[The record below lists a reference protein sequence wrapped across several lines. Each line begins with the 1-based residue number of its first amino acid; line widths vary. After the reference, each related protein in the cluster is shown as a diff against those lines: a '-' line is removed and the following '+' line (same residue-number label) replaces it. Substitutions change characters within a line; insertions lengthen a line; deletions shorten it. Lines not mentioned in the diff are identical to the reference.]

1 MQQTNRYQVSSDEW
15 YGYAHSWSQ
24 KNKGGQ
30 QMSTTPRTDEQVF
43 DWTTEDGSD
52 VVFASFARQLETELV
67 ATKKD
72 LVIAHDGLDERD
84 RLRDENKL
92 LAAALAAERKKVR
105 VLRKALENVKDSI
118 CRDIPDGYSQPCV
131 DQSADECDKIIEE
144 AMKETS
150 K

>member
-1 MQQTNRYQVSSDEW
+1 MRTIHETIYTLEEFYKWRRGDETFIMPEPFELGVAIGDAVRLLRELFVMQVHAEKAES
-15 YGYAHSWSQ
+15 
-24 KNKGGQ
+24 
-30 QMSTTPRTDEQVF
+30 
-43 DWTTEDGSD
+43 
-52 VVFASFARQLETELV
+52 EL
-67 ATKKD
+67 AAAKKD

-144 AMKETS
+144 AMKEAS

>member
-1 MQQTNRYQVSSDEW
+1 MQVRAEKAES
-15 YGYAHSWSQ
+15 
-24 KNKGGQ
+24 
-30 QMSTTPRTDEQVF
+30 
-43 DWTTEDGSD
+43 
-52 VVFASFARQLETELV
+52 EL
-67 ATKKD
+67 AAAKKD

-105 VLRKALENVKDSI
+105 VLHKALENVKDSI

>member
-1 MQQTNRYQVSSDEW
+1 
-15 YGYAHSWSQ
+15 
-24 KNKGGQ
+24 
-30 QMSTTPRTDEQVF
+30 MSTIYETIYTLEEFNKWRRGNKTTSAPEPFELGVAIGDAVRLLRELFVMQVRA
-43 DWTTEDGSD
+43 EKAES
-52 VVFASFARQLETELV
+52 EL
-67 ATKKD
+67 AAAKKD

-92 LAAALAAERKKVR
+92 LAAALAAEREKVR

-131 DQSADECDKIIEE
+131 DQSADECDKIIEQ

>member
-1 MQQTNRYQVSSDEW
+1 MRTIHETIYTLEEFYKWRRGDETFIMPEPFELGVAIGDAVRLLRELFVMQVRAEKAESE
-15 YGYAHSWSQ
+15 
-24 KNKGGQ
+24 
-30 QMSTTPRTDEQVF
+30 
-43 DWTTEDGSD
+43 
-52 VVFASFARQLETELV
+52 
-67 ATKKD
+67 
-72 LVIAHDGLDERD
+72 
-84 RLRDENKL
+84 
-92 LAAALAAERKKVR
+92 LAAERKKVR

>member
-1 MQQTNRYQVSSDEW
+1 MRTIHETIYTLEEFYKWRRGDETFIMPEPFELGVAIGDAVRLLRELFVMQVRAEKAES
-15 YGYAHSWSQ
+15 
-24 KNKGGQ
+24 
-30 QMSTTPRTDEQVF
+30 
-43 DWTTEDGSD
+43 
-52 VVFASFARQLETELV
+52 EL
-67 ATKKD
+67 AAAEKD